1 MTEGT
6 GTGAKPLDA
15 KPIDTKPI
23 ETKLTDIKAN
33 EIKTLDARPIRGV
46 LFDLDGTLVDT
57 APDLVLALNLALK
70 DFGLPG
76 ESLENIRFAAS
87 HGSLAL
93 VNAAQPHLNDE
104 EKATIQ
110 QGLLDHYHKVNG
122 QAARLFDGMVSLLD
136 HLNERRIPFGVVTN
150 KAARF
155 ARPLLHRLELA
166 HKMPAIISG
175 DSTTQSK
182 PHPAPMRL
190 AASQLSVCCEQILYL
205 GDAKRDLEAARNSDM
220 LGGIAHWGYIGNN
233 DQAHLWPHDFGFD
246 TPLAV
251 LELLKQG

>member
-1 MTEGT
+1 MTDQIVPGANAETIEGT
-6 GTGAKPLDA
+6 RTA
-15 KPIDTKPI
+15 T
-23 ETKLTDIKAN
+23 
-33 EIKTLDARPIRGV
+33 RPIKGV

-57 APDLVLALNLALK
+57 APDLVLALNLALN
-70 DFGLPG
+70 DFGLP
-76 ESLENIRFAAS
+76 SQRLEDIRFAAS

-104 EKATIQ
+104 EKAAVQ
-110 QGLLDHYHKVNG
+110 QALLEHYHNVNG
-122 QAARLFDGMVSLLD
+122 QEAKLFDGMSSLLE
-136 HLNERRIPFGVVTN
+136 HLSEQRIPFGVVTN

-155 ARPLLHRLELA
+155 ARPLLHRLDLA
-166 HKMPAIISG
+166 DKMPAIISG

-190 AASQLSVCCEQILYL
+190 AASQIGVSCQGILYL

-233 DQAHLWPHDFGFD
+233 DEAHLWPHDFGFN
-246 TPLAV
+246 TPVAV
-251 LELLKQG
+251 LELLRQD

>member
-1 MTEGT
+1 MTDQT
-6 GTGAKPLDA
+6 LPGANA
-15 KPIDTKPI
+15 ETIDGKRTA
-23 ETKLTDIKAN
+23 T
-33 EIKTLDARPIRGV
+33 RPIKGV

-70 DFGLPG
+70 DFGLP
-76 ESLENIRFAAS
+76 SQHLEDIRYAAS

-104 EKATIQ
+104 EKAAIQ
-110 QGLLDHYHKVNG
+110 QALLEHYHNVNG
-122 QAARLFDGMVSLLD
+122 QEAKLFDGMSALLE
-136 HLNERRIPFGVVTN
+136 HLSGQQIPFGVVTN

-155 ARPLLHRLELA
+155 ARPLLHRLALA
-166 HKMPAIISG
+166 NKMPAIISG

-190 AASQLSVCCEQILYL
+190 AASQIGVSCQGILYL

-246 TPLAV
+246 TPVSV
-251 LELLKQG
+251 LELLRQG

>member
-1 MTEGT
+1 MTKGLATEGMSI
-6 GTGAKPLDA
+6 DA
-15 KPIDTKPI
+15 MPIDAVPI
-23 ETKLTDIKAN
+23 DAVAIDTMQIK
-33 EIKTLDARPIRGV
+33 GV

-57 APDLVLALNLALK
+57 APDLVLALNLALN
-70 DFGLPG
+70 DFGLP
-76 ESLENIRFAAS
+76 SQLLEDIRFAAS

-93 VNAAQPHLNDE
+93 VEAAQPHLNDE
-104 EKATIQ
+104 EKAAIQ
-110 QGLLDHYHKVNG
+110 QALLTHYHRVNG
-122 QAARLFDGMVSLLD
+122 QAAKLFDGMLPLLQ
-136 HLNERRIPFGVVTN
+136 HLSDQRIPYGVVTN

-166 HKMPAIISG
+166 SKMPAIISG

-190 AASQLSVCCEQILYL
+190 AASQLGVSCAHILYL

-233 DQAHLWPHDFGFD
+233 DHAHLWPHDFGFEA
-246 TPLAV
+246 PSKV